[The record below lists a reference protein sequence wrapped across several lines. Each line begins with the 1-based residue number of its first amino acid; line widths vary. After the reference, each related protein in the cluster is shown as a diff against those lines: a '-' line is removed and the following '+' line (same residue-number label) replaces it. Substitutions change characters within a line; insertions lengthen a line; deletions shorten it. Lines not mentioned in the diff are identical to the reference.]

1 MDLRYIQAIVA
12 VKLLR
17 FIPILPNEQRKNFVA
32 PQIFWIL
39 KRNLNTKNISLYQEL
54 CFRLHVY
61 TGIFVLIRRCWVAFE
76 KMTRKI
82 LLAIGLIIA
91 VAIFLKYGRSVYM
104 PVINKMKG
112 NETVESRITAIEG
125 EVWNRLEN
133 NLNLAGYKMDYPK
146 EIILA
151 AFKEERVLQVYSK
164 DYNGIKQIK
173 EYPFTAFS
181 GELGPKLKEG
191 DRQIPEGIYE
201 VEYLNPNSSFY
212 LSIKVSYPNEFDKS
226 KTELSDITDMGGDIF
241 IHGKSATIG
250 CIPIGDEAIEEVF
263 LLTQKAI
270 KNGVKIIISP
280 RDFRTNS
287 GYPKIEGIDW
297 ENELYDKIRN
307 EIKTL
312 PNNTYK
318 Q

>member
-1 MDLRYIQAIVA
+1 
-12 VKLLR
+12 
-17 FIPILPNEQRKNFVA
+17 
-32 PQIFWIL
+32 
-39 KRNLNTKNISLYQEL
+39 
-54 CFRLHVY
+54 
-61 TGIFVLIRRCWVAFE
+61 
-76 KMTRKI
+76 MTRKI

-104 PVINKMKG
+104 PVVNKMKG
-112 NETVESRITAIEG
+112 NQTVESRIDDIQV

-146 EIILA
+146 EIILV

-164 DYNGIKQIK
+164 DYNGVKLIK

-191 DRQIPEGIYE
+191 DKQIPEGIYE

-212 LSIKVSYPNEFDKS
+212 LSIKISYPNEFDKS
-226 KTELSDITDMGGDIF
+226 KTALSIIADMGGDIF

-263 LLTQKAI
+263 VLTQKAI
-270 KNGVKIIISP
+270 NNKVKVIISP
-280 RDFRTNS
+280 RDFRTNPE
-287 GYPKIEGIDW
+287 YPNIEDIEW
-297 ENELYDKIRN
+297 EKELYGLIEK

-312 PNNTYK
+312 PNRVDGL
-318 Q
+318 

>member
-1 MDLRYIQAIVA
+1 
-12 VKLLR
+12 
-17 FIPILPNEQRKNFVA
+17 
-32 PQIFWIL
+32 
-39 KRNLNTKNISLYQEL
+39 
-54 CFRLHVY
+54 
-61 TGIFVLIRRCWVAFE
+61 
-76 KMTRKI
+76 MTRKI

-104 PVINKMKG
+104 PVLNKMKG
-112 NETVESRITAIEG
+112 NQTIESRIDDIQV

-133 NLNLAGYKMDYPK
+133 KLNTAGYKMDYPK
-146 EIILA
+146 EIILV
-151 AFKEERVLQVYSK
+151 AFKEERVLQVYSR
-164 DYNGIKQIK
+164 DYNGVKLLK

-191 DRQIPEGIYE
+191 DKQIPEGIYE

-226 KTELSDITDMGGDIF
+226 KTELSNIADMGGDIF

-263 LLTQKAI
+263 VLTQKAI
-270 KNGVKIIISP
+270 NNKVKVIISP
-280 RDFRTNS
+280 RDFRTNPE
-287 GYPKIEGIDW
+287 YPNIEDIEW
-297 ENELYDKIRN
+297 EKELYGLIEK

-312 PNNTYK
+312 PNRGYN

>member
-1 MDLRYIQAIVA
+1 
-12 VKLLR
+12 
-17 FIPILPNEQRKNFVA
+17 
-32 PQIFWIL
+32 
-39 KRNLNTKNISLYQEL
+39 
-54 CFRLHVY
+54 
-61 TGIFVLIRRCWVAFE
+61 
-76 KMTRKI
+76 
-82 LLAIGLIIA
+82 
-91 VAIFLKYGRSVYM
+91 M
-104 PVINKMKG
+104 PVINNIKG
-112 NETVESRITAIEG
+112 NQTVESRIDDIQI

-146 EIILA
+146 EITLV
-151 AFKEERVLQVYSK
+151 AFKEERILQVYSK
-164 DYNGIKQIK
+164 DYNGIKLIK
-173 EYPFTAFS
+173 EYPFTAYS

-191 DRQIPEGIYE
+191 DKQIPEGIYE

-226 KTELSDITDMGGDIF
+226 KTELSNFADMGGDIF

-270 KNGVKIIISP
+270 NNNIKVIISP
-280 RDFRTNS
+280 RDFRTNPE
-287 GYPKIEGIDW
+287 YPSITSIEW
-297 ENELYDKIRN
+297 ENELYKQIEK

-312 PNNTYK
+312 PINGYN

>member
-1 MDLRYIQAIVA
+1 MI
-12 VKLLR
+12 K
-17 FIPILPNEQRKNFVA
+17 
-32 PQIFWIL
+32 
-39 KRNLNTKNISLYQEL
+39 
-54 CFRLHVY
+54 
-61 TGIFVLIRRCWVAFE
+61 
-76 KMTRKI
+76 KI

-104 PVINKMKG
+104 PIVNKIKG
-112 NETVESRITAIEG
+112 SETVESRISAIQG
-125 EVWNRLEN
+125 DVWNRLEN
-133 NLNLAGYKMDYPK
+133 NLNLAGYKMNYPK

-164 DYNGIKQIK
+164 DYNGIKLIK

-191 DRQIPEGIYE
+191 DKQIPEGIYE

-226 KTELSDITDMGGDIF
+226 KTELSDIADMGGDIF

-250 CIPIGDEAIEEVF
+250 CIPLGDVAIEEVF
-263 LLTQKAI
+263 VLTQKAI
-270 KNGVKIIISP
+270 NNGVKVIISP
-280 RDFRTNS
+280 RDFRTKS
-287 GYPKIEGIDW
+287 EYPEIDAIDW
-297 ENELYDKIRN
+297 ENELYDIIKN

-312 PNNTYK
+312 PNTVYSK
-318 Q
+318 

>member
-1 MDLRYIQAIVA
+1 
-12 VKLLR
+12 
-17 FIPILPNEQRKNFVA
+17 
-32 PQIFWIL
+32 
-39 KRNLNTKNISLYQEL
+39 
-54 CFRLHVY
+54 
-61 TGIFVLIRRCWVAFE
+61 
-76 KMTRKI
+76 MTRKI

-112 NETVESRITAIEG
+112 NETVESRINDIQE
-125 EVWNRLEN
+125 EVWGRLEN
-133 NLNLAGYKMDYPK
+133 DLNLAGYKMDYPN
-146 EIILA
+146 EIVLT
-151 AFKEERVLQVYSK
+151 AFKEEKILQVYSK
-164 DYNGIKQIK
+164 DYNGIKLIK

-226 KTELSDITDMGGDIF
+226 KTELSNFADMGGDIF

-263 LLTQKAI
+263 VLTQKAI
-270 KNGVKIIISP
+270 NNKVKVIISP
-280 RDFRTNS
+280 RDFRTNTE
-287 GYPKIEGIDW
+287 YPSIAGIEW
-297 ENELYDKIRN
+297 ENELYELIEK
-307 EIKTL
+307 EINTL
-312 PNNTYK
+312 PNNAYN

>member
-1 MDLRYIQAIVA
+1 
-12 VKLLR
+12 
-17 FIPILPNEQRKNFVA
+17 
-32 PQIFWIL
+32 
-39 KRNLNTKNISLYQEL
+39 
-54 CFRLHVY
+54 
-61 TGIFVLIRRCWVAFE
+61 
-76 KMTRKI
+76 MTRNR
-82 LLAIGLIIA
+82 LLGIGLIIA
-91 VAIFLKYGRSVYM
+91 VTIFLKYGRSVYM
-104 PVINKMKG
+104 PFVNKMKG
-112 NETVESRITAIEG
+112 SQTVESRIDDIQVD
-125 EVWNRLEN
+125 VWNRLEN

-146 EIILA
+146 EIILV

-164 DYNGIKQIK
+164 DYNGVKLIK

-191 DRQIPEGIYE
+191 DKQIPEGIYE

-226 KTELSDITDMGGDIF
+226 KTKLSNIADMGGDIF

-263 LLTQKAI
+263 VLTQKAI
-270 KNGVKIIISP
+270 NNGVKVIISP

-287 GYPKIEGIDW
+287 EYPKIIGIDW
-297 ENELYDKIRN
+297 ENELYDRIRN

-312 PNNTYK
+312 K
-318 Q
+318 